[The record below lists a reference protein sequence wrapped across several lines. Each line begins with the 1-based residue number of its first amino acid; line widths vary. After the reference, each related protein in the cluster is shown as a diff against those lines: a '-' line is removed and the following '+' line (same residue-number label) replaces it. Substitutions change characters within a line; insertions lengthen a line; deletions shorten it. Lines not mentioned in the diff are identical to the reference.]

1 METTVTVTEGTESG
15 FFDSVLNIPAWL
27 FGVSILG
34 TAALAGGITYLIT
47 GGGDSISGKIE
58 LPKDTPDELKKAIKA
73 SVEPLVNAV
82 MAASEKQPR
91 NYQSSLVTLLM
102 EDYAGLVPDLIVLDS
117 IPSSSKFASKF
128 QALAR
133 PIGVKTDTV
142 ISLLADTFVKL
153 KTDAINAAEK
163 NAGTHTPEQ
172 IDKVRARLRSFRGN
186 IVHVPQA
193 AEESA
198 AA

>member
-1 METTVTVTEGTESG
+1 METSVTVTEGTESG

-82 MAASEKQPR
+82 LAASEKQPR
-91 NYQSSLVTLLM
+91 NYQSSLVMLLM
-102 EDYAGLVPDLIVLDS
+102 EDYAGLVPDLIVLDN

-163 NAGTHTPEQ
+163 NTGTHTPEQ